1 MAHFLCIPCYM
12 VEGDRWHSC
21 TIFNLCKFYPYVLGF
36 GIWFAN
42 FHGCLMFGGREREG
56 LVYRFQ
62 RLNTKP
68 CSFLVL
74 VIQEFPACKRG
85 KSGILALGVEG
96 MGMGWEVNNMLIIKN
111 KKIKSRRKKVTL
123 YSSFSSSDA
132 VAFAV

>member
-1 MAHFLCIPCYM
+1 MAHFLCNPCYM

-21 TIFNLCKFYPYVLGF
+21 TIFNLCKFYPYVLGL
-36 GIWFAN
+36 GIWFSN

-96 MGMGWEVNNMLIIKN
+96 MGMGWEVHTPPTPPSFYFFKIFRLGTCPIWDD
-111 KKIKSRRKKVTL
+111 KKKWTHPN
-123 YSSFSSSDA
+123 
-132 VAFAV
+132 